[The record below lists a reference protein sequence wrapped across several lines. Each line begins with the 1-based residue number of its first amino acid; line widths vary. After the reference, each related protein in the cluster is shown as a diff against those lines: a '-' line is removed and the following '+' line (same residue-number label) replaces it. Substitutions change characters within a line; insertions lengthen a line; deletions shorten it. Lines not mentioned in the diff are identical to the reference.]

1 MHHYAAGLID
11 GEGYIGIQESGGS
24 FQVRLKIAMTDKGLP
39 ALRKMEDQYGGRIYK
54 DREAKGNNREAHC
67 WITTG
72 VKAAE
77 IIRLVQ
83 PHLLVKAE
91 PARIALLFQHMLDL
105 ADKHPNG
112 RSVWTE
118 AMRDKARYLREQIQR
133 ANRKGPDPEP
143 VKYPDARP
151 VAKHR
156 AGAWW
161 MPDDSLFGPE
171 AFEGRFPTS
180 GCMVNGVLFERPTSA
195 HPTNAPGS
203 SCSPTPRATEGSNGG
218 PNQRGSSGDLTLSSA
233 AVRMLP
239 TPTTNLGDN
248 GGSQDPAKRRAGGHS
263 VSLQDV
269 AEHADFGDYAP
280 AIRRWEQVT
289 GHPAPPPTEPTG
301 RGGAHRLSAR
311 FAEWMMGLPPGWV
324 TDIQISRTEQLR
336 AIGNGVVP
344 QQAVAA
350 LQDMLGAFETETGAV
365 AASLN

>member
-11 GEGYIGIQESGGS
+11 GEGYIGIQGSGGS

-67 WITTG
+67 WIATG

-91 PARIALLFQHMLDL
+91 PARIALLFQNMLDL

-118 AMRDKARYLREQIQR
+118 SMRDKARYLREQIQR

-180 GCMVNGVLFERPTSA
+180 GYMVNGVLYERPTSG
-195 HPTNAPGS
+195 PLTSGLGF
-203 SCSPTPRATEGSNGG
+203 SCLPTPRASEGEKGG

-233 AVRMLP
+233 AVR
-239 TPTTNLGDN
+239 
-248 GGSQDPAKRRAGGHS
+248 
-263 VSLQDV
+263 DV
-269 AEHADFGDYAP
+269 FGVYAP

-324 TDIQISRTEQLR
+324 TDIPISRTEQLR

-350 LQDMLGAFETETGAV
+350 LQDMRAAFETTTERK
-365 AASLN
+365 AA